1 MQHVELGSPSSW
13 GSTPPGRCATGSPGR
28 DRCGERPGPGTSD
41 AQRTAE
47 LERENRELR
56 TSNAILRS
64 ASLVGWTGDP
74 YDNALAE
81 AFNSLFKAG
90 SSATV
95 APPGAASTISRS
107 PTPST
112 PTGSTADA
120 CTARSA
126 WSYRPC
132 SRTTTT
138 GTTRPRLPSR
148 QFPAST
154 EPGTRQTPVNGSL
167 AGSSSRLDRTPGEA
181 YRRWTHDRARA
192 RAQRHHDRRAR

>member
-95 APPGAASTISRS
+95 APWRSIDDLEVANAEYTDWFHRRRVHGEIGLVLPTVFEDNHYRHNPAPAAVASV
-107 PTPST
+107 PS
-112 PTGSTADA
+112 
-120 CTARSA
+120 
-126 WSYRPC
+126 
-132 SRTTTT
+132 
-138 GTTRPRLPSR
+138 L
-148 QFPAST
+148 
-154 EPGTRQTPVNGSL
+154 
-167 AGSSSRLDRTPGEA
+167 
-181 YRRWTHDRARA
+181 H
-192 RAQRHHDRRAR
+192 